1 MGIETKDLSKGSQ
14 KEKSVKNHPIYK
26 ALKTK
31 VLVMDGAMGSLIQ
44 EYGLTE
50 SDFRGNRFANF
61 PHDLKGNN
69 DLLSITRPDIIRN
82 IHESY
87 LKAGAD
93 IIETNTFNSNRF
105 SQADYHL
112 ESLVYEINRDSAAI
126 ARMAVDKFNE
136 ADPSW
141 PRFVA
146 GAMGPTNKTASLS
159 PDVNNPGFRAVR
171 FDDLVE
177 AYEEQASGL
186 IDGGADLLIIETIFD
201 TLNAKAAIF
210 ALENLFR
217 KIDST
222 LPVIL
227 SGTITDASGRTLSGQ
242 TLEAFILS
250 VSHLDVLAVG
260 LNCSLGAVEMR
271 PYLEE
276 LSGKTDHFVSV
287 YPNAGLP
294 NQFGEYDQGPEE
306 MASYLKDFTDNGF
319 VNIIGGCCGTRPEHI
334 REFRKVADQAAGR
347 IPPEVEKGLKLSGL
361 EALTVYPGSNF
372 INIGERTNVSG
383 SRKFARLIR
392 DEKYEEAL
400 SIARDQVEGGA
411 QVIDV
416 NMDDAMLDAEKEMV
430 NFLNLVMSE
439 PDIAKLPIM
448 IDSSKWTVIEA
459 GLKCLQGRAI
469 VNSISL
475 KEGEDAFRKQALKIR
490 DYGAATIVM
499 AFDEEGQADSFKRK
513 TAICQRAY
521 RILTEEV
528 GFPPEDIIF
537 DPNILTVATGI
548 EEHNNYAMDYIQ
560 TVAWIK
566 ENLPMARVSGG
577 ISNLSFSFRGN
588 DTVREAMHS
597 AFLYHAI
604 KAGLDMGIVNPG
616 MLQVYDEIPP
626 DLLERVEDVILNRR
640 EDATERL
647 IKYAETIQQK
657 GAKEVRV
664 DEWRETSVQERL
676 RHALVKGIV
685 DHIEEDTLEARGE
698 YKAALE
704 VIEGPLMDGMNVVGD
719 LFGEGKMFLP
729 QVVKSARVMKKSVAI
744 LLPFIEEEKAIS
756 GDRSTAGKILLA
768 TVKGDVHDIGKN
780 IVGVVLACNNYEI
793 NDLGVMVPADKIIQT
808 AIEEKVDLIG
818 LSGLITPSLE
828 EMVHVASEMERKG
841 LKVPLMIGG
850 ATTSKIHTAVKIE
863 HHYSSPIVH
872 VKDASR
878 GVTVASQLL
887 SKTQKD
893 GFVEQIRN
901 EYSELR
907 ENYKGAGNQVEY
919 LSLAE
924 ARKNSLKIDWSHSP
938 IIKPVEMGVR
948 VFEDYPLG
956 EIREYISWIFFF
968 LVWQLRGKWPDI
980 LEDPKQGKE
989 ARKLYEDAL
998 RMLDWI
1004 EENKILKA
1012 KGIVGFYPA
1021 NSVGDDIEV
1030 YSGEDRAE
1038 VLARFVNLRSQ
1049 SRKDKKAPNLCL
1061 SDFLAPRDSGKIDYL
1076 GMFAVTTGL
1085 GIEEQ
1090 IKKFQEDHDDYNSI
1104 LLKALADRLA
1114 EAFTEL
1120 LHVKVRQEFWGYN
1133 PDEKLSL
1140 EDLILEKYKGIRPA
1154 HGYPAC
1160 PDHSE
1165 KETLFKLLKVQE
1177 NTGISLTESHSMF
1190 PAASVSGL
1198 IFANPES
1205 RYFFVGKIGKDQ
1217 AEDYARRK
1225 DSDLKTV
1232 EKWLASNL
1240 NYK

>member
-1 MGIETKDLSKGSQ
+1 MGSPKAE
-14 KEKSVKNHPIYK
+14 SVKEHPIYQS
-26 ALKTK
+26 LKNN

-50 SDFRGNRFANF
+50 SDFRGSRFTNF

-69 DLLSITRPDIIRN
+69 DLLSLTIPEIIED
-82 IHESY
+82 IHEKY
-87 LKAGAD
+87 LEAGAD

-112 ESLVYEINRDSAAI
+112 ESIVYEINRDSAI
-126 ARMAVDKFNE
+126 LARRAADKYT
-136 ADPSW
+136 AKDPSW
-141 PRFVA
+141 PRYVA

-159 PDVNNPGFRAVR
+159 PDVNNPGFRAVS
-171 FDDLVE
+171 FDDLAA
-177 AYEEQASGL
+177 AYKEQAKGL
-186 IDGGADLLIIETIFD
+186 IDGGSDLLAVETIFD

-210 ALENLFR
+210 ALETLFR
-217 KIDST
+217 EIGRT
-222 LPVIL
+222 VPVII

-242 TLEAFILS
+242 TLEAFIHS
-250 VSHLDVLAVG
+250 ISHLDVLAVG

-276 LSGKTDHFVSV
+276 LSGKTDHYVSV

-334 REFRKVADQAAGR
+334 EAFRNVADNAAGR
-347 IPPEVEKGLKLSGL
+347 VPPLVERGLKLSGL
-361 EALTVYPGSNF
+361 EALTIYPGSNF

-392 DEKYEEAL
+392 EEKYEEAL

-411 QVIDV
+411 QIIDV
-416 NMDDAMLDAEKEMV
+416 NLDDAMLDTEKEMV
-430 NFLNLVMSE
+430 NFLNLLMSE

-448 IDSSKWTVIEA
+448 IDSSKWTVIEG

-475 KEGEDAFRKQALKIR
+475 KEGEDAFKKQAGKIR
-490 DYGAATIVM
+490 NYGAATIVM
-499 AFDEEGQADSFKRK
+499 AFDEKGQAAGFERK
-513 TAICQRAY
+513 IEICQRAY
-521 RILTEEV
+521 RILTEDV

-548 EEHNNYAMDYIQ
+548 EEHNNYAVDYIR
-560 TVAWIK
+560 TVRWIK

-588 DTVREAMHS
+588 NMVREAMHS

-604 KAGLDMGIVNPG
+604 QAGLDMGIVNPG
-616 MLQVYDEIPP
+616 MLQVYDEIPD
-626 DLLERVEDVILNRR
+626 DLLELVEDVILNRR
-640 EDATERL
+640 DDATDRL
-647 IKYAETIQQK
+647 IKHAETIQQK
-657 GAKEVRV
+657 DVKEVKI

-676 RHALVKGIV
+676 RHALVKGVV

-729 QVVKSARVMKKSVAI
+729 QVVKSARVMKKAVAV
-744 LLPFIEEEKAIS
+744 LLPFIEEEKLIS
-756 GDRSTAGKILLA
+756 GDISTAGKILMA

-793 NDLGVMVPADKIIQT
+793 QDLGVMVPAEKIIQT
-808 AIEEKVDLIG
+808 AIEEKADIIG

-828 EMVHVASEMERKG
+828 EMVHMASEMERNG
-841 LKVPLMIGG
+841 LDIPLLIGG

-863 HHYSSPIVH
+863 QHYSSPVIH

-878 GVTVASQLL
+878 SVTVASQLL
-887 SKTQKD
+887 SKTKKTD
-893 GFVEQIRN
+893 FVEQIRN
-901 EYSELR
+901 EYKELR
-907 ENYKGAGNQVEY
+907 ENYKSAGSQVEY
-919 LSLAE
+919 LSLE
-924 ARKNSLKIDWSHSP
+924 DARRNALKIDWSNSP
-938 IIKPVEMGVR
+938 FYKPAELGIR
-948 VFEDYPLG
+948 VFDDFPIG

-980 LEDPKQGKE
+980 LEDPRQGEE
-989 ARKLYEDAL
+989 ARKLYDDAL
-998 RMLDWI
+998 GMLDWV

-1012 KGIVGFYPA
+1012 RGVVGFFPA

-1030 YSGEDRAE
+1030 YSDENRTE
-1038 VLARFVNLRSQ
+1038 VLATFKNLRSQ
-1049 SRKDKKAPNLCL
+1049 SKKDKKAPNLCL
-1061 SDFLAPRDSGKIDYL
+1061 SDFLAPRESGKIDYL
-1076 GMFAVTTGL
+1076 GAFAVTAGL

-1090 IKKFQEDHDDYNSI
+1090 IKKFQEDHDDYSSI
-1104 LLKALADRLA
+1104 MLKALADRLA

-1120 LHVKVRQEFWGYN
+1120 LHVKVRQELWGYN
-1133 PDEKLSL
+1133 PQEKLNL
-1140 EDLILEKYKGIRPA
+1140 EDLILEKYQGIRPA

-1165 KETLFKLLKVQE
+1165 KETLFKLLEVTEK
-1177 NTGISLTESHSMF
+1177 TGISLTESHSMF

-1205 RYFFVGKIGKDQ
+1205 RYFFVGKIAKDQ
-1217 AEDYARRK
+1217 AEDYAQRK
-1225 DSDLKTV
+1225 GTDLKNV